1 MTEKEM
7 TKDVEV
13 LLGNPK
19 KAILLMAIPI
29 VIAMIAETLNNLIDA
44 FWVVGLGPNA
54 LAAVG
59 FVFPFFFIMIG
70 IGNGIGVGASSAIAK
85 RIGKGD
91 KLGADNIAAQ
101 AIVLTII
108 SSILIAVFLLLIQR
122 PLLMVLGAGDT
133 IEFCT
138 DYATPIILLSP
149 IVLLNAV
156 FSNLL
161 RSEGAAKKAMNTQI
175 LAAVINMVLDPFLIY
190 DYGFGMGIA
199 GAAWATVLAM
209 LFSLL
214 VMIYWFFV
222 KRNTYIDIKLSGFK
236 FDKEL
241 DADILR
247 VGIPASSQMIFMS
260 LIAMVMNAII
270 IIGGGTNGVAIYSST
285 WRLIQILM
293 IPLMAVGSA
302 IVPVCAAAYG
312 ARRYDK
318 VKIAY
323 NYSIKISIVM
333 MVIFS
338 VLTALFAEYLVVI
351 FTYSESTAVLK
362 DDMVLCL
369 RLFCIFLPFTAWGF
383 ITSGFFQ
390 SLGMG
395 MKSLI
400 SIVVWSGIQAPV
412 CYVLVVTI
420 GTLSSVWYGIVITEI
435 IGPIIMGIWGMMV
448 MRALMKGYKKPTGGP
463 FVDG

>member
-1 MTEKEM
+1 
-7 TKDVEV
+7 
-13 LLGNPK
+13 
-19 KAILLMAIPI
+19 
-29 VIAMIAETLNNLIDA
+29 
-44 FWVVGLGPNA
+44 
-54 LAAVG
+54 
-59 FVFPFFFIMIG
+59 
-70 IGNGIGVGASSAIAK
+70 
-85 RIGKGD
+85 
-91 KLGADNIAAQ
+91 
-101 AIVLTII
+101 
-108 SSILIAVFLLLIQR
+108 
-122 PLLMVLGAGDT
+122 
-133 IEFCT
+133 
-138 DYATPIILLSP
+138 
-149 IVLLNAV
+149 
-156 FSNLL
+156 
-161 RSEGAAKKAMNTQI
+161 TQI

-214 VMIYWFFV
+214 VMIYWFFM

-241 DADILR
+241 DADIFR

-448 MRALMKGYKKPTGGP
+448 MRALMKGYKKPTEGP